1 MRIESIA
8 SEVVTMPDTGVLR
21 TQPAVAEAAR
31 GSLWYKDAV
40 IYQTHVKAFFDSNDD
55 GIGDFKGLTAK
66 LDYIR
71 DLGVTAIWLLP
82 FYPSP
87 LRDDGYDIADYRNVH
102 PSYGSLADFKQF
114 VKEAHRRDL
123 RIVTELVI
131 NHTSDQHP
139 WFQRARRARPGSRLR
154 DFYVWSDTDQR
165 YQGTRIIFLDNER
178 SNWTWDPVAQAYYW
192 HRFYSHQPDL
202 NFDNPR
208 VFRAI
213 ANAMRFWLDLGVD
226 GMRLDAVPYLIE
238 REGTSNEN
246 LPETHEILKRLRAEL
261 DAHYTDRMLL
271 AEANQWPEDVRAY
284 FGDGDECHMAF
295 HFPVMPRLYM
305 AVATEDR
312 IPITDIMRQTPDIPE
327 NCQWAIFLRNH
338 DELTLEMVTDRERD
352 YLWDFYAA
360 DRRARLNLGIR
371 RRLAPLM
378 ENDRRKVE
386 LMKGLLFS
394 LPGAPILY
402 YGDEIGMGDNIF
414 LGDRDGVRTPMQ
426 WTPDRNGGFSRADPA
441 RLYLPP
447 IMDPVYGF
455 QTVNVEAQ
463 SRTPGSLL
471 NWMRRVIT
479 VRQTRR
485 VFGRGSFRLLYPGNR
500 KILAFLREHEDD
512 TVLCVFNLASTAQAV
527 ELELGE
533 FAGRTPVELFGR
545 SEFPPI
551 GELPY
556 LLTLQGHNFFWFAL
570 ERKAPSQA
578 HWRMSS
584 SPELVTLVVPK
595 GWDDLLDR
603 HNRTQ
608 FERDVLPP
616 FLARQ
621 RWFAGKDRRIAA
633 VEVESLEALGD
644 LEEGVAIALVE
655 AKLADGERQRYFL
668 PLAADWT
675 GEPPDRIANLRKF
688 RRSGALEDAPERFAL
703 AALPHFQRTPAW
715 QDPPENPVIRR
726 IGGDQSNTSV
736 LIEEYAVVKLYRRLH
751 DGIHPE
757 VEMMR
762 FLMEQGF
769 EAAPALYGTMERGG
783 TTIAVLIQWLRN
795 QGVAWSH
802 ALGYFRRFVEHEILG
817 EAEAAGNGAPPA
829 DAEDYY
835 FTLARQLGRRAGKMH
850 VALCPEGTTDP
861 AFAPEPITP
870 DDLAR
875 WKDAVSRQAS
885 EVLPEIEQIS
895 AAQRRQVMDR
905 ISALPESVEA
915 LKTRYHGDF
924 HLGQVLV
931 VRNDFAI
938 IDFEGEPMRPLAER
952 RAKSS
957 PLKDLAGMLR
967 SFHYAEATIV
977 RELSE
982 VHPARSEAVE
992 QHAAAWRRRTVSEF
1006 LAGYEEATRSCPSVP
1021 QDPDTRRALLGFFL
1035 IEKALYEIA
1044 YERANRPAWVA
1055 IPVAGLLELLEEES
1069 DASRT

>member
-1 MRIESIA
+1 
-8 SEVVTMPDTGVLR
+8 
-21 TQPAVAEAAR
+21 
-31 GSLWYKDAV
+31 
-40 IYQTHVKAFFDSNDD
+40 
-55 GIGDFKGLTAK
+55 
-66 LDYIR
+66 
-71 DLGVTAIWLLP
+71 
-82 FYPSP
+82 
-87 LRDDGYDIADYRNVH
+87 
-102 PSYGSLADFKQF
+102 
-114 VKEAHRRDL
+114 
-123 RIVTELVI
+123 
-131 NHTSDQHP
+131 
-139 WFQRARRARPGSRLR
+139 
-154 DFYVWSDTDQR
+154 
-165 YQGTRIIFLDNER
+165 
-178 SNWTWDPVAQAYYW
+178 
-192 HRFYSHQPDL
+192 
-202 NFDNPR
+202 
-208 VFRAI
+208 
-213 ANAMRFWLDLGVD
+213 
-226 GMRLDAVPYLIE
+226 
-238 REGTSNEN
+238 
-246 LPETHEILKRLRAEL
+246 
-261 DAHYTDRMLL
+261 
-271 AEANQWPEDVRAY
+271 
-284 FGDGDECHMAF
+284 
-295 HFPVMPRLYM
+295 
-305 AVATEDR
+305 
-312 IPITDIMRQTPDIPE
+312 
-327 NCQWAIFLRNH
+327 
-338 DELTLEMVTDRERD
+338 
-352 YLWDFYAA
+352 
-360 DRRARLNLGIR
+360 
-371 RRLAPLM
+371 
-378 ENDRRKVE
+378 
-386 LMKGLLFS
+386 
-394 LPGAPILY
+394 
-402 YGDEIGMGDNIF
+402 
-414 LGDRDGVRTPMQ
+414 
-426 WTPDRNGGFSRADPA
+426 
-441 RLYLPP
+441 
-447 IMDPVYGF
+447 
-455 QTVNVEAQ
+455 
-463 SRTPGSLL
+463 
-471 NWMRRVIT
+471 
-479 VRQTRR
+479 
-485 VFGRGSFRLLYPGNR
+485 
-500 KILAFLREHEDD
+500 
-512 TVLCVFNLASTAQAV
+512 
-527 ELELGE
+527 
-533 FAGRTPVELFGR
+533 
-545 SEFPPI
+545 
-551 GELPY
+551 
-556 LLTLQGHNFFWFAL
+556 
-570 ERKAPSQA
+570 
-578 HWRMSS
+578 
-584 SPELVTLVVPK
+584 
-595 GWDDLLDR
+595 
-603 HNRTQ
+603 
-608 FERDVLPP
+608 
-616 FLARQ
+616 
-621 RWFAGKDRRIAA
+621 
-633 VEVESLEALGD
+633 SLEALGD

-982 VHPARSEAVE
+982 VHPARSE
-992 QHAAAWRRRTVSEF
+992 
-1006 LAGYEEATRSCPSVP
+1006 
-1021 QDPDTRRALLGFFL
+1021 
-1035 IEKALYEIA
+1035 
-1044 YERANRPAWVA
+1044 
-1055 IPVAGLLELLEEES
+1055 
-1069 DASRT
+1069 